1 MVPLKYNVRNLR
13 VRWVGTLMT
22 VLGTGLI
29 VGSSCGVFSLVEG
42 LEHSLKISGDP
53 LDLLVLRKGSSSE
66 TVSGIESDKSD
77 KIVTLAGIARDDS
90 GTTLAAGE
98 LVYIPVVE
106 RKTGGRTNLILRGVV
121 PASSPHLKSV
131 SMTLRPNFKIVEGR
145 DLEAGKGEAIVSRN
159 ISRRFKGTGLGETL
173 QISPKESYRVV
184 GLFTASGSAAESE
197 VWVDLQDLR
206 QNTKR
211 DGYVSS
217 VQLRAV
223 DLRARD
229 ALRKMIQG
237 DTQFMLA
244 ATPEAEYYAE
254 QSRTALF
261 YKVAGSVIAVFLS
274 IGAMFA
280 SANTMF
286 AAVSARTREI
296 GTMRALGFSRLSILM
311 SFLGES
317 LLLCALGGVLGVLAT
332 LPLSFLTFGT
342 NNIDTFAEV
351 SVNFRFGPLVIA
363 VALAMTFAMGIFGGL
378 FPAIRAVRMDVI
390 TALREL

>member
-1 MVPLKYNVRNLR
+1 MVPLRYNLRNLR
-13 VRWVGTLMT
+13 VRWVSTLMT

-53 LDLLVLRKGSSSE
+53 LDLIVLRKGSSSE
-66 TVSGIESDKSD
+66 TISGIEADKSD
-77 KIVTLAGIARDDS
+77 KIVNLPGIARDDS
-90 GTTLAAGE
+90 GKLLAAGE

-106 RKTGGRTNLILRGVV
+106 RKNGGRTNLIIRGII
-121 PASSPHLKSV
+121 PASNPAAKSP
-131 SMTLRPNFKIVEGR
+131 SMTLRPGFKIVEGR
-145 DLEAGKGEAIVSRN
+145 DLQPGKGEAIVSLG
-159 ISRRFKGTGLGETL
+159 ISRRFKGAGLGETL
-173 QISPKESYRVV
+173 QIGTKESYRVV
-184 GLFTASGSAAESE
+184 GLFTANGS
-197 VWVDLQDLR
+197 DLQDLR
-206 QNTKR
+206 QNTR
-211 DGYVSS
+211 REGYVSS
-217 VQLRAV
+217 VQVRAT
-223 DLRARD
+223 DAKARD
-229 ALRKMIQG
+229 SLKRTLQE
-237 DTQFMLA
+237 DPQFMLA
-244 ATPEAEYYAE
+244 ATPEAEYFAA
-254 QSRTALF
+254 QSQTALF

-296 GTMRALGFSRLSILM
+296 GTMRALGFSRFSILI

-317 LLLCALGGVLGVLAT
+317 VLLCALGGILGVLAT

-342 NNIDTFAEV
+342 NNMSTFAEV

-390 TALREL
+390 SSLREL